1 MVWGGFLLPTRPT
14 IAFRGFLPQTQ
25 IRHSS
30 TKGAGGAMGQ
40 QTDSLINPWV
50 LLQIAL
56 GTYMLLIIQTTGYKS
71 LIQTAC
77 FSANGGQPVL
87 QMVSLAD
94 HMVLRLIT
102 QVIFTS
108 SSTTTTGYRSLTA
121 PESF

>member
-1 MVWGGFLLPTRPT
+1 MLTGT
-14 IAFRGFLPQTQ
+14 ITAFRDFLPQPQ
-25 IRHSS
+25 IRPSF
-30 TKGAGGAMGQ
+30 TKEDGGAMGQ
-40 QTDSLINPWV
+40 QTDSFIIHMG
-50 LLQIAL
+50 LLQIDL
-56 GTYMLLIIQTTGYKS
+56 GTYMLLSFQTTGYKS